1 MVFKRASADDRIKRI
16 ERIIE
21 QSYWIRSN
29 RPDMI
34 KNQLETIEQF
44 IILQGDKMTDIEKEL
59 LLTLLE
65 KWHAE
70 ESAKRIEVMNTDVID
85 HIVALGLKL
94 KGGKQ

>member
-1 MVFKRASADDRIKRI
+1 MVFKRASAEDRIKRI

-34 KNQLETIEQF
+34 KNQIETIEQF
-44 IILQGDKMTDIEKEL
+44 IIFQGDKMTDTEKEL
-59 LLTLLE
+59 LLTLLQ

-85 HIVALGLKL
+85 SIVALGLKL

>member
-1 MVFKRASADDRIKRI
+1 MVFKRASAEDRIKRI

-34 KNQLETIEQF
+34 KNQIETIEQF
-44 IILQGDKMTDIEKEL
+44 IILQGDKMTDTEKEL
-59 LLTLLE
+59 LLTLLQ

-85 HIVALGLKL
+85 SIVALGLKL